1 MSTNKKISELTELA
15 EADLADDDLLPIVDI
30 SNNATKKVRKSTL
43 TSALAGVSTI
53 TARKSH
59 SC

>member
-1 MSTNKKISELTELA
+1 MTTNKKISELTELA

-43 TSALAGVSTI
+43 N
-53 TARKSH
+53 
-59 SC
+59 